1 MKIRRFLPQLFV
13 DLEISESVLLC
24 LVVVVVKHK
33 EFVRSNNLQV
43 KIEITWEFGHS
54 AHEHIELNT

>member
-1 MKIRRFLPQLFV
+1 MEEILHQLIGSLSHFL
-13 DLEISESVLLC
+13 
-24 LVVVVVKHK
+24 VKHK

>member
-1 MKIRRFLPQLFV
+1 MEAEKNANNMQRCWTHI
-13 DLEISESVLLC
+13 I
-24 LVVVVVKHK
+24 VKHK